1 MKSFREYKEP
11 KTVVEK
17 AVPQR
22 TKVIQKIAEEVR
34 NVAVDLPTPAPQ
46 TDYVSS
52 IAAAISRP
60 NFTSLTSELINKLP
74 VAEMYNP
81 PEPELPTLVPKVNSV
96 EEIAR
101 SISRP
106 TGGLFAL
113 LEQETP
119 AISSKKQIIE
129 TNDPIKN
136 LARSMSRGSGRD
148 ITSLFESNVAD
159 AQPATTFAPTKA
171 GIVQQVKNALSE
183 PKFSKNETP
192 VPNLQKAELDGIRT
206 SISNL
211 MSRVN
216 TLSIGGGGTG
226 IVRIGMADDFDPLS
240 YGEGR
245 YLKWSRGAFRLD
257 EINPFEIIHN
267 TTEVT
272 SNTYTIVDS
281 DYYIGVNYNGVC
293 NVTLPTDPASGR
305 TVVIKDESGNAQ
317 LNPINILGTIDNDAG
332 GATIKINN
340 GAVQLLYRNGWRII

>member
-1 MKSFREYKEP
+1 MKSFSEFKPRP
-11 KTVVEK
+11 APVVRKTPAQVK
-17 AVPQR
+17 L
-22 TKVIQKIAEEVR
+22 AEEVKK
-34 NVAVDLPTPAPQ
+34 VIEPIPTPNAQ
-46 TDYVSS
+46 TGDYISSLAEAIAKPNFSS
-52 IAAAISRP
+52 ITADVLNR
-60 NFTSLTSELINKLP
+60 LP
-74 VAEMYNP
+74 IAEVAM
-81 PEPELPTLVPKVNSV
+81 PEPQLPSIVPQPKTSSDMSV
-96 EEIAR
+96 QDIAKA
-101 SISRP
+101 ISRP
-106 TGGLFAL
+106 TGSLFAL
-113 LEQETP
+113 LEGEQP
-119 AISSKKQIIE
+119 PKPPQPQQQVKKNFTE
-129 TNDPIKN
+129 AVAKPTG
-136 LARSMSRGSGRD
+136 LF
-148 ITSLFESNVAD
+148 SLLEADVAD

-171 GIVQQVKNALSE
+171 GMVQQVKNALSE

-240 YGEGR
+240 YGEGK